1 MRYTKSS
8 SHLLMAHQAMGDAM
22 TTATSTNFI
31 KSVDNIATMPDT
43 DAPSTLRMPIS
54 LVRWKAVN
62 AANPNS
68 PKQLMNIVIPVAT
81 LISVDV
87 WRSLVYRSEEHTSEL
102 QSLMRKSYAVFCMKN
117 KKNNN
122 NNKNI
127 H

>member
-1 MRYTKSS
+1 
-8 SHLLMAHQAMGDAM
+8 MAHQAMGDAM

-81 LISVDV
+81 LISVAV
-87 WRSLVYRSEEHTSEL
+87 WRSLVYQAETTSSKKRNVNGRSEEHTSEL
-102 QSLMRKSYAVFCMKN
+102 QSIMR
-117 KKNNN
+117 
-122 NNKNI
+122 
-127 H
+127 